1 MEIIVS
7 GKRKEVTDGMTVAE
21 LLNSEEA
28 GRPRYASVVTRK
40 EILLDGGFEDT
51 VLQDGDTVE
60 FIYSGEEEC

>member
-7 GKRKEVTDGMTVAE
+7 GKRKEVTDGLTVAE

-40 EILLDGGFEDT
+40 EILIDGVFENA
-51 VLQDGDTVE
+51 VLQNGDTVE
-60 FIYSGEEEC
+60 FIYTGDEKC

>member
-1 MEIIVS
+1 MKIIIS

-40 EILLDGGFEDT
+40 EILIDGGFEDA
-51 VLQDGDTVE
+51 VLQDGDIVE
-60 FIYSGEEEC
+60 FIYTRDEKC